1 MEQCTRSI
9 FLDAVTVLICLL
21 THIID
26 VVVGGYMVAKYLR
39 NSNDI
44 IASLI
49 AILLVLPGVM
59 TSILGCCWLQK
70 DASYRGMLPM
80 RFHVIRILS
89 TIFLVSPFS
98 WYVDSLYF
106 LVKRYQA
113 RCNAEVAALQR
124 VTDAMV
130 SCMSDAAFL
139 RLCHSCYSTAP
150 SSVLQLY
157 LLLKYNNRL
166 AGYLQ
171 LYLLL
176 ACNYPLAGSS
186 CLSFI

>member
-1 MEQCTRSI
+1 M
-9 FLDAVTVLICLL
+9 DAC
-21 THIID
+21 
-26 VVVGGYMVAKYLR
+26 R
-39 NSNDI
+39 
-44 IASLI
+44 
-49 AILLVLPGVM
+49 
-59 TSILGCCWLQK
+59 
-70 DASYRGMLPM
+70 
-80 RFHVIRILS
+80 
-89 TIFLVSPFS
+89 
-98 WYVDSLYF
+98 YVDSLYF

-186 CLSFI
+186 CPSFI